1 MPKAKS
7 KSASGDDSG
16 PPTRQNSTDPV
27 ADESTGVSDDTS
39 QVTNDTSA
47 SLPVARTSSLGY
59 GTQQASTFIHTVV
72 NRPVYDGKI
81 EHFPSWEMQLE
92 AHLHEKKMSK
102 LLTEDNPDP
111 AENENL

>member
-39 QVTNDTSA
+39 QGTNDTSSA
-47 SLPVARTSSLGY
+47 SLPVARTFPFFAVGYLAICALFSSFCI
-59 GTQQASTFIHTVV
+59 FI
-72 NRPVYDGKI
+72 
-81 EHFPSWEMQLE
+81 S
-92 AHLHEKKMSK
+92 
-102 LLTEDNPDP
+102 
-111 AENENL
+111 